1 MTVIRA
7 AGAGAPIQWQCSACG
22 DEGVISHWEDSPYD
36 LRRRQLATAGN
47 LSQVV
52 ISSEV
57 AATLRD
63 LQLLDIDCERLVYAI
78 RADGSHAVL
87 RATNEELDE
96 LTGFV
101 AAEANHEARKR
112 RQQQLD
118 HAFEALNAAAQVR
131 SGW

>member
-1 MTVIRA
+1 MRA
-7 AGAGAPIQWQCSACG
+7 ADAGTPIQWQCSTCG
-22 DEGVISHWEDSPYD
+22 DGGVISHWEDSPYD
-36 LRRRQLATAGN
+36 LRRRKLAAAGT
-47 LSQVV
+47 LSEVG

-57 AATLRD
+57 AAALRD

-87 RATNEELDE
+87 RATDEELDE

-101 AAEANHEARKR
+101 SAEANHEPRKR